1 MRGKHRAFIIYI
13 VSLLLNEKV
22 SRLFFFTLCY
32 KSTIINKNDEKKGK
46 TYMAVKRTRESEEMY
61 LETILLLHCK
71 KANVRAV
78 DVCDELGYVKSSV
91 SRGVNLLEKKGY
103 IHIDRETGNLS
114 FTDAG
119 RKKAEG
125 IYERHQTLTK
135 ALMKLGAG
143 QELAEENACRME
155 HVVSDEMME
164 VFRNY
169 IKE

>member
-1 MRGKHRAFIIYI
+1 M
-13 VSLLLNEKV
+13 
-22 SRLFFFTLCY
+22 
-32 KSTIINKNDEKKGK
+32 D
-46 TYMAVKRTRESEEMY
+46 
-61 LETILLLHCK
+61 
-71 KANVRAV
+71 VR
-78 DVCDELGYVKSSV
+78 DELCLAKSSV

-103 IHIDRETGNLS
+103 IHIARETGNLS

-135 ALMKLGAG
+135 VLMKVGATPK
-143 QELAEENACRME
+143 LAEENACRME

>member
-1 MRGKHRAFIIYI
+1 
-13 VSLLLNEKV
+13 
-22 SRLFFFTLCY
+22 
-32 KSTIINKNDEKKGK
+32 
-46 TYMAVKRTRESEEMY
+46 MAVKRTRESEEMY
-61 LETILLLHCK
+61 LEAILLLHGEHP
-71 KANVRAV
+71 NVRAV
-78 DVCDELGYVKSSV
+78 DVRAELGLAKSSV

-119 RKKAEG
+119 RKKAED

-135 ALMKLGAG
+135 VLMKVGATPK
-143 QELAEENACRME
+143 LAEENACRME
-155 HVVSDEMME
+155 HVVTDEMME

>member
-1 MRGKHRAFIIYI
+1 MRTH
-13 VSLLLNEKV
+13 
-22 SRLFFFTLCY
+22 
-32 KSTIINKNDEKKGK
+32 
-46 TYMAVKRTRESEEMY
+46 ESEEMY
-61 LETILLLHCK
+61 LETIYLLK
-71 KANVRAV
+71 KSRGTVRSV
-78 DVCDELGYVKSSV
+78 DVVEELGYAKSSV

-103 IHIDRETGNLS
+103 IRIDRETGNLS

-135 ALMKLGAG
+135 VLMKVGANH
-143 QELAEENACRME
+143 ELAEENACRME